1 MADSKPAA
9 LATAAAPP
17 FATTVERVRPHARLI
32 GLLALGHFVV
42 DLTQGALPGV
52 LPFLKS
58 AHGLT
63 YAQVATIVL
72 AANVTSSI
80 AQPLFGYLADQTM
93 RRWIL
98 PTSIFVAGAGM
109 ALTGVA
115 HGYTSLLLLVVLMGL
130 GVAAWHPEGY
140 RTATG
145 VAGDRKATA
154 LSYFS
159 LGGNVGIALGPPL
172 ITLLVT
178 TWSIQG
184 TLGLALPPLLVGGVL
199 LGALPSFAV
208 AATAAPSAN
217 AAGRGENMPGAMALL
232 VLVVMIR
239 AWATLGF
246 TTFVPFYYVDYLKA
260 DPRIVGPL
268 LFVFLG
274 AGALGTVL
282 AGPVTSSIAQ
292 PLFGYLAD
300 QTMRRW
306 ILPTSIFVA
315 GAGMALTGVAHGYT
329 SLLLLVVLMGLGV
342 AAWHPEGYRT
352 ATGVAGDRKA
362 TALSYFSLGGNVG
375 IALGPPLIT
384 LLVTTW
390 SIQGTLGLALPPLLV
405 GGVLLGALPSFAV
418 AATAAPSANA
428 AGRGE
433 NMPGAMALLVLVV
446 MIRAWATL
454 GFTTFVPFY
463 YVDYLKA
470 DPRIVGP
477 LLFVFLG
484 AGALGTV
491 LAGPLA
497 DRWGPRPFMKWVF
510 LAAVPF
516 GLLFLQTRGP
526 LAFVMLAL
534 FGAVLTASF
543 SVSVV
548 LAQAYMPRNTG
559 MASGLIVGFAIG
571 TGGLGVAVLGWVADH
586 HGLPAAL
593 AISALTPLAGFVAAR
608 FLPAPG
614 HR

>member
-63 YAQVATIVL
+63 YAEVATIVL
-72 AANVTSSI
+72 AAN
-80 AQPLFGYLADQTM
+80 
-93 RRWIL
+93 
-98 PTSIFVAGAGM
+98 
-109 ALTGVA
+109 
-115 HGYTSLLLLVVLMGL
+115 
-130 GVAAWHPEGY
+130 
-140 RTATG
+140 
-145 VAGDRKATA
+145 
-154 LSYFS
+154 
-159 LGGNVGIALGPPL
+159 
-172 ITLLVT
+172 
-178 TWSIQG
+178 
-184 TLGLALPPLLVGGVL
+184 
-199 LGALPSFAV
+199 
-208 AATAAPSAN
+208 
-217 AAGRGENMPGAMALL
+217 
-232 VLVVMIR
+232 
-239 AWATLGF
+239 
-246 TTFVPFYYVDYLKA
+246 
-260 DPRIVGPL
+260 
-268 LFVFLG
+268 
-274 AGALGTVL
+274 
-282 AGPVTSSIAQ
+282 VTSSIAQ

-608 FLPAPG
+608 FLPAP
-614 HR
+614 RDR